1 MKIAAVPDGHG
12 GDRSALPMRAGAR
25 VTGGMA
31 WPQLRSV
38 RGAGAVDDDELSVEV
53 EEVDEVDDVSL
64 VAGIAAGA
72 TFDLS
77 VVVVV
82 VVVELSLGA
91 VLFSVLDGS
100 VVVVVLLG
108 AAVESAGWACVVVVV
123 VVCDE
128 SVVCA
133 TARPIAAS
141 RPVAA
146 ARADNFF

>member
-1 MKIAAVPDGHG
+1 
-12 GDRSALPMRAGAR
+12 
-25 VTGGMA
+25 MA

-100 VVVVVLLG
+100 VVVVVLAG
-108 AAVESAGWACVVVVV
+108 AAVVSAGWACVVVVV
-123 VVCDE
+123 VVDE
-128 SVVCA
+128 SFVCA
-133 TARPIAAS
+133 TASPIAAS
-141 RPVAA
+141 KPVAA

>member
-1 MKIAAVPDGHG
+1 
-12 GDRSALPMRAGAR
+12 
-25 VTGGMA
+25 
-31 WPQLRSV
+31 LRSL
-38 RGAGAVDDDELSVEV
+38 RGAGAVLVDDDELSVEV
-53 EEVDEVDDVSL
+53 EEVDEGDDDVSP
-64 VAGIAAGA
+64 VAGIAVGA
-72 TFDLS
+72 AVDWS
-77 VVVVV
+77 VDVVDVV
-82 VVVELSLGA
+82 LELLLGA

-108 AAVESAGWACVVVVV
+108 AAVESAGWLCVVVVV

>member
-1 MKIAAVPDGHG
+1 
-12 GDRSALPMRAGAR
+12 
-25 VTGGMA
+25 
-31 WPQLRSV
+31 LRSV
-38 RGAGAVDDDELSVEV
+38 RGAGALSVEDDDELSVV
-53 EEVDEVDDVSL
+53 ADEVDVSLL

-72 TFDLS
+72 AFDWS

-82 VVVELSLGA
+82 VVVDESVGA
-91 VLFSVLDGS
+91 VLLSVLAGS

-108 AAVESAGWACVVVVV
+108 AAVESAGWTCVVVVV
-123 VVCDE
+123 VVDCA
-128 SVVCA
+128 SLVCA

>member
-1 MKIAAVPDGHG
+1 MKIAAMPGGHG
-12 GDRSALPMRAGAR
+12 GDRSALPTHREPGSPGR
-25 VTGGMA
+25 RG
-31 WPQLRSV
+31 PQLRSL
-38 RGAGAVDDDELSVEV
+38 RGAGAVDDELSVEV
-53 EEVDEVDDVSL
+53 EVVDVVEDVSL

-72 TFDLS
+72 VFDWS

-82 VVVELSLGA
+82 VVVALSVGA

-108 AAVESAGWACVVVVV
+108 AAVESAGWVCVVVVV
-123 VVCDE
+123 VVE
-128 SVVCA
+128 ASLLVCA